1 MKSSATS
8 HSNNAGAL
16 DFEVSVRIVSYTLCH
31 NSSIALPMF
40 IAKLKAIILKQA
52 LIHCSF
58 TLQATLALQFNQP

>member
-31 NSSIALPMF
+31 NSSIAF
-40 IAKLKAIILKQA
+40 THVYSQA
-52 LIHCSF
+52 EGNDTEASTDSLQLHTASYVSF
-58 TLQATLALQFNQP
+58 TV